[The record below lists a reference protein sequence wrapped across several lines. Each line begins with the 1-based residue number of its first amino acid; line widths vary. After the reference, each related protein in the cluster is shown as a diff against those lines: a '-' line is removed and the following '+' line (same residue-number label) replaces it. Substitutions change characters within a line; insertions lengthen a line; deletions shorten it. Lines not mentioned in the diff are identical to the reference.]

1 MSNVVGYNDNFSKTN
16 LTIEPVGCEYC
27 MIYDW
32 NEKKEKPVDFS
43 HITFEGKS
51 ISYCPFCGRKVR

>member
-27 MIYDW
+27 MTYDW
-32 NEKKEKPVDFS
+32 N
-43 HITFEGKS
+43 
-51 ISYCPFCGRKVR
+51 